1 MATTAARETRTAM
14 ATDLTVFLT
23 LIAPLPTPAVLVP
36 VAGYLLGAC
45 GSVRHDVAARRQHY
59 DLPDDGVVKLAA
71 LGELRF
77 TARST
82 TELELDVPR
91 SLAGWI
97 GQDGEQLAGPGR
109 NVVMVRFRRP
119 LPTRL
124 TVLGSDLLVAVRGP
138 DGKPVGV
145 PPATVRAGASDQ
157 VRAPEAPTGDGD
169 RRPALARQEPRKLA
183 GQKSGGPRR

>member
-1 MATTAARETRTAM
+1 M
-14 ATDLTVFLT
+14 ATDLPVLLT
-23 LIAPLPTPAVLVP
+23 LTAPLPTPAALVP

-45 GSVRHDVAARRQHY
+45 MSVRHDVAARRQHY

-77 TARST
+77 NARSM

-97 GQDGEQLAGPGR
+97 GQDGELLAGPGR

-138 DGKPVGV
+138 DGKPVGI
-145 PPATVRAGASDQ
+145 PPATIRAGSPDQ
-157 VRAPEAPTGDGD
+157 VRAPEAPTGDRDG
-169 RRPALARQEPRKLA
+169 RPPLARQEPRKLA
-183 GQKSGGPRR
+183 GQKPGGPRR